1 MSMTRSN
8 LLVVTVMMFF
18 YSPADASEDQFIF
31 KELTYYPYVASK
43 ERAASITTDYR
54 KKYQTLI
61 LS

>member
-1 MSMTRSN
+1 MTRSH
-8 LLVVTVMMFF
+8 LLIVIAMMFF
-18 YSPADASEDQFIF
+18 SSLADASEDQFIF
-31 KELTYYPYVASK
+31 KELTDYPYVASK